1 MSQELLAYIAHFSS
15 ELSAQSFPDNLDE
28 KEADIYE
35 HLFYK
40 NELPIDKYS
49 ALIKSFKS
57 RFPLNEAVVTLARE
71 RLLVLV
77 NNDKISFDD
86 ESLEIMSQSQAYV
99 EYLEHHSE
107 AFINSL
113 SERTYT
119 FSSKQIL
126 ALLKSSCFSDYDK
139 ILILDKKMEAH
150 LLLESGELIEVSAH
164 LIISVGARS
173 SCLNKDKRLELLTA
187 FIRLHKND
195 SECVTNSLRVLGG
208 QYAELT
214 ENKRPL
220 IEITEL
226 NTDLLSVLKDAGYI
240 SSFTNESHGDAY
252 RVFPRRKK

>member
-1 MSQELLAYIAHFSS
+1 MQL
-15 ELSAQSFPDNLDE
+15 FPDELQEN
-28 KEADIYE
+28 EADIYE
-35 HLFYK
+35 SLFYN

-57 RFPLNEAVVTLARE
+57 RFPLSEAVATLERE

-77 NNDKISFDD
+77 NNDKIPFAD

-99 EYLEHHSE
+99 EYLEYHSE
-107 AFINSL
+107 AFIDSL
-113 SERTYT
+113 SEETYS

-126 ALLKSSCFSDYDK
+126 ALLKSSCFSDSDK
-139 ILILDKKMEAH
+139 ILILDDVEAR
-150 LLLESGELIEVSAH
+150 LLFTSEELIEVSAH

-173 SCLNKDKRLELLTA
+173 SCLDKDKRLELLTA
-187 FIRLHKND
+187 FIRLHKKD
-195 SECVTNSLRVLGG
+195 SECVTNTLRVLGG

-226 NTDLLSVLKDAGYI
+226 NDSLLSVLKDAGYI
-240 SSFTNESHGDAY
+240 SSFAKESRGDGY
-252 RVFPRRKK
+252 RVIPRRKK